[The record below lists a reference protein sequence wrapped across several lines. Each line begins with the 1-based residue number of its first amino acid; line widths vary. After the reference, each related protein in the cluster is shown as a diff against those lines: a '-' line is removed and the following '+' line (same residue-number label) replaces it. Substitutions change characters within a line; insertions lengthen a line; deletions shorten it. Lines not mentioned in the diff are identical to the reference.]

1 MKSDVPSAYC
11 VQWPVERWGWK
22 SPLLNHV
29 WRSITVSPENPRC
42 CFTVHTPTL
51 PHLLKKCNS
60 YSRSPACLCFF
71 HFTFGQ
77 RIWLSPLCVRIFRH
91 FYCSL
96 IIWVKNLEVKLL
108 SKRYEWQTFSRHVSR
123 DKILSVAV
131 NLFKSKFNLSKAL
144 NTKFYFTIFSW
155 KPILASNF
163 SFYDFNISVS
173 HLASTTHGKL
183 HLNGDSQHIQTGT
196 TGSTFMLRL
205 QDFEYLKSWWV
216 LRKCFWTHWHKYIYP
231 CTVDSYHTAKY
242 AEKLFSLFIICQLF
256 CH

>member
-1 MKSDVPSAYC
+1 MHCEVGRAVCHC
-11 VQWPVERWGWK
+11 VQWPVESWGWK

-42 CFTVHTPTL
+42 FFTVHTPTL

-77 RIWLSPLCVRIFRH
+77 RIWLSPLCVRFFRH

-96 IIWVKNLEVKLL
+96 IISKKYGSKTFEQTIRNDRHFQDMYPGTRYCQWL
-108 SKRYEWQTFSRHVSR
+108 S
-123 DKILSVAV
+123 A

-144 NTKFYFTIFSW
+144 NTKIYFIIFGR

-173 HLASTTHGKL
+173 HLPSTTHGKL
-183 HLNGDSQHIQTGT
+183 HLNGLKTHSKFKQGQ
-196 TGSTFMLRL
+196 LLAARL
-205 QDFEYLKSWWV
+205 
-216 LRKCFWTHWHKYIYP
+216 C
-231 CTVDSYHTAKY
+231 
-242 AEKLFSLFIICQLF
+242 
-256 CH
+256 